1 MDVFISYRRDV
12 GSLLAHQIREMLTAD
27 GITVFWDKAELSRH
41 TGFFDDEIVQ
51 ALDSA
56 AYVLLILTAGSFD
69 DLRSHPVFLNEINH
83 AIAARKRIIP
93 ICGARFQFPENLAD
107 CGEDLVQLPRLQS
120 LFVQQFDDA
129 FHFALL
135 GMMTELPRAAELYRK
150 HTVQTVL
157 MSKSEA
163 ERAFPLEDRL
173 CGDVIA
179 VDSVSFS
186 GQTLL
191 SVQRRMTEQ
200 LIRNGCN
207 FRFVICDPDCPAAEE
222 AFRYRL
228 EGGTERQRRRML
240 RCSYEDMLEWAESAP
255 AQFKGRV
262 FRLSMLCSILIVR
275 HKDPAK
281 DTIRVVYYGY
291 GETEYGL
298 RRVNLTRADA
308 ANFAY
313 YEQQFAW
320 IWAHAVPPEDTETE
334 SSSRQTDSIRR

>member
-1 MDVFISYRRDV
+1 
-12 GSLLAHQIREMLTAD
+12 
-27 GITVFWDKAELSRH
+27 
-41 TGFFDDEIVQ
+41 
-51 ALDSA
+51 
-56 AYVLLILTAGSFD
+56 
-69 DLRSHPVFLNEINH
+69 
-83 AIAARKRIIP
+83 
-93 ICGARFQFPENLAD
+93 
-107 CGEDLVQLPRLQS
+107 
-120 LFVQQFDDA
+120 
-129 FHFALL
+129 
-135 GMMTELPRAAELYRK
+135 
-150 HTVQTVL
+150 
-157 MSKSEA
+157 
-163 ERAFPLEDRL
+163 
-173 CGDVIA
+173 
-179 VDSVSFS
+179 
-186 GQTLL
+186 
-191 SVQRRMTEQ
+191 
-200 LIRNGCN
+200 
-207 FRFVICDPDCPAAEE
+207 
-222 AFRYRL
+222 
-228 EGGTERQRRRML
+228 ML